1 MLFIKNFQIYVV
13 QTLVLGKLCYVKH
26 PQVLLYQY
34 LPHCQLR
41 KGEHFTL
48 SHGLGWSPG
57 GVHLHSRRTPSR
69 VHTESTQSPSRFFEE
84 STGVYQEST
93 QSSNGV

>member
-26 PQVLLYQY
+26 PQVLLCQY
-34 LPHCQLR
+34 LPHCQLP

-48 SHGLGWSPG
+48 SHRLGWSPN
-57 GVHLHSRRTPSR
+57 GVL
-69 VHTESTQSPSRFFEE
+69 EE
-84 STGVYQEST
+84 STRVQAESKWSPRGVHQEFT